1 MSNVVELNRA
11 DDPRDVIHEAVQL
24 LAEGNLVGLPTDTV
38 YVPAAH
44 ALHAEAVARLQR
56 VCEEFGLRPGVLA
69 IKSAS
74 EAEDYVPDMEEQG
87 RKLSRRCWPGPVT
100 LTFERTDPAGLTA
113 ALPEPAQKLLLS
125 SGGIALRVPAHDVV
139 SSVLRLT
146 PAPLI
151 LGWEVNE
158 AGEYSKT
165 AAEVASRW
173 GAHMAQVIDDG
184 PCRYGHPSSVVR
196 FAGSHSHLDREGVV
210 TQRMLA
216 RLAGDVFL
224 FVCTGNTCRSPM
236 AEGIFRKL
244 LSDRLKCAEED
255 LVDQGFVVAS
265 AGLAAAMGSPPS
277 PESVQILRDR
287 GIDLEGH
294 ASQPLTPRLLN
305 QADHI
310 FTMTRQHRE
319 AIVRE
324 FPELTHRVTLLS
336 RGGTDISD
344 PIGYGLEEYEKCAD
358 EIERHLREILA
369 EMPAT

>member
-38 YVPAAH
+38 YVAAAH
-44 ALHAEAVARLQR
+44 ALNTEAVARLQR
-56 VCEEFGLRPGVLA
+56 VCDEFRLSPGILA
-69 IKSAS
+69 LKSAS
-74 EAEDYVPDMEEQG
+74 EAEDYVPDMEELG
-87 RKLSRRCWPGPVT
+87 RKLSRRCWPGPLT
-100 LTFERTDPAGLTA
+100 LLFERTTPGGLTA
-113 ALPEPAQKLLLS
+113 ALPELAQKLLMS
-125 SGGIALRVPAHDVV
+125 TGGVGMRVPAHDAVA
-139 SSVLRLT
+139 SVLRLT

-151 LGWEVNE
+151 FAWENADDGAVF
-158 AGEYSKT
+158 KT
-165 AAEVASRW
+165 AAEISTTL
-173 GAHMAQVIDDG
+173 GAHVAQVIDDG

-196 FAGSHSHLDREGVV
+196 IRGKHTRLEREGVV

-216 RLAGDVFL
+216 RLSGEVFL

-244 LSDRLKCAEED
+244 LSDRLQCAEED

-287 GIDLEGH
+287 GIDVEGH

-305 QADHI
+305 QADRI
-310 FTMTRQHRE
+310 FTMTRQHRD

-324 FPELTHRVTLLS
+324 FPELTDRVLLLS
-336 RGGTDISD
+336 RTGSDISD

-358 EIERHLREILA
+358 EIEKNLREILA
-369 EMPAT
+369 QIPTS

>member
-38 YVPAAH
+38 YVAAAH
-44 ALHAEAVARLQR
+44 ALNSAAVARMQR
-56 VCEEFGLRPGVLA
+56 LCDEAGLCPGVLA
-69 IKSAS
+69 LKSAV
-74 EAEDYVPDMEEQG
+74 EAEDYVPDMEDLG
-87 RKLSRRCWPGPVT
+87 RKLSRRCWPGPVS
-100 LTFERTDPAGLTA
+100 LLFERGKPAGLTA
-113 ALPEPAQKLLLS
+113 ALPEPARNLLMS
-125 SGGIALRVPAHDVV
+125 TGGVPLRVPAHDAI

-151 LGWEVNE
+151 LTWETTQD
-158 AGEYSKT
+158 GSFFKT
-165 AAEVASRW
+165 ATEFSSRL
-173 GAHMAQVIDDG
+173 GAHVARVIDDG
-184 PCRYGHPSSVVR
+184 PCRYGQPTSVVR
-196 FAGSHSHLDREGVV
+196 IRGERSTLEREGVV

-236 AEGIFRKL
+236 AEGIFRKM

-294 ASQPLTPRLLN
+294 ASQPLTLRLLN

-310 FTMTRQHRE
+310 FTMTRQHRD

-324 FPELTHRVTLLS
+324 FPELTDRVALLS
-336 RGGTDISD
+336 RSGTDISD
-344 PIGYGLEEYEKCAD
+344 PIGYGLDEYEKCAS
-358 EIERHLREILA
+358 EIERNLRDILA
-369 EMPAT
+369 EIPAS